1 MMRTLLT
8 YRLIGASADVT
19 PAEHVIDK
27 FGGLTPLARAL
38 DCAVSTVQG
47 WKERGKIP
55 QDHWHAIVAAGSVRS
70 IDLSLDDFVFPQKF
84 LTAKRFDA
92 IAAAS
97 GARITD
103 APDAPNAPTSEVA
116 E

>member
-1 MMRTLLT
+1 MMRTLLA

-55 QDHWHAIVAAGSVRS
+55 QDHWHAIMAAGSVRS
-70 IDLSLDDFVFPQKF
+70 PAIDLSLDDFVFPQKI

-92 IAAAS
+92 LASAS
-97 GARITD
+97 GVRNTD
-103 APDAPNAPTSEVA
+103 APTSEAA